1 MSNDKQ
7 QPKKK
12 HYTGNNVQVII
23 SPAQESDMQRQCGSA
38 NPFGNMTITL
48 PKDGKKVVIGLK
60 PGLNAYLRA
69 TYTPDGGVFVVEAIG
84 APNRNG
90 AIRNLGPHEGRNKTA
105 KRYRDADRQP
115 HK

>member
-1 MSNDKQ
+1 MLYVVKIRLNADFCFKMKNFELLKLKTLSKRWRKILFAEFLMSLSEFLR
-7 QPKKK
+7 
-12 HYTGNNVQVII
+12 V
-23 SPAQESDMQRQCGSA
+23 E
-38 NPFGNMTITL
+38 
-48 PKDGKKVVIGLK
+48 LK